1 MLADRTKKAQVQS
14 DEKGQKTVQN
24 ACAEPCAIERGMRIL
39 GGKWTGSILWHLKDG
54 PVRFNDLARMI
65 GGASK
70 KMIAERLRQLEEQG
84 LVERRVLDSSPVAVE
99 YAITP
104 LGETALDFLDALRRW
119 SEGLP
124 HSLGG
129 ETTRAA

>member
-1 MLADRTKKAQVQS
+1 MDARVEE
-14 DEKGQKTVQN
+14 DEKGRRRVHD
-24 ACAEPCAIERGMRIL
+24 ACIEPCAIERGMRII

-70 KMIAERLRQLEEQG
+70 KMITERLRQLEAQG
-84 LVERRVLDSSPVAVE
+84 LVRREVLDTAPVSVHYE
-99 YAITP
+99 ITE
-104 LGETALDFLDALRRW
+104 LGMSALGFLDELRKW

-124 HSLGG
+124 RELTSDGQ
-129 ETTRAA
+129 